1 MRGSMDATPTEI
13 IIKKVRDE
21 IKSRMGD
28 DGIYDVVN
36 LSFDDFDFDFSD
48 IVFGLIGSD
57 DLDDD
62 KDFDVYNALMEDCEL
77 IANEEFNHIIGELK
91 TAVGIID
98 GAFL

>member
-1 MRGSMDATPTEI
+1 MSATPTEI

-48 IVFGLIGSD
+48 MVFELIGG
-57 DLDDD
+57 DLDADE
-62 KDFDVYNALMEDCEL
+62 DFDAYNDLMENCEL
-77 IANEEFNHIIGELK
+77 IAKEEFNHVICELK
-91 TAVGIID
+91 IAVGIID
-98 GAFL
+98 GAFK